1 MSGRFDELRREYP
14 QFVYSGYSV
23 SEHEDGLHL
32 SFDFSIPGLCEFH
45 PQTRLDGKSLD
56 IFNSPVSDYAKRM
69 VFFIGLAEAVSYW
82 KCACPPVFR
91 VECGEMSEDD
101 KAFFKKLWFN
111 GLGEFFYRNG
121 IKTDI
126 GSFVSIDAPEPK
138 NIPQCEDYVSSGIE
152 IVPVGGGKDSAVT
165 TELLRPFGDKLRFF
179 TVNDQPARTQCVL
192 AGGYSEDKIIKIYR
206 TIDPELLKRNAEGF
220 LNGHTP
226 FSSVVAFIS
235 MYAGFIEGANDV
247 ILSNESSANESNIGG
262 ESVNHQYSKSFE
274 FERDFD
280 EFRRRNF
287 PQSAVYFSL
296 LRPFC
301 ELQIAKQFS
310 QYKQY
315 HLIFRSCN
323 RGSKKNIWCCEC
335 PKCLFVAI
343 MLSPFLPP
351 DELNSIFGCDM
362 LAKIELE
369 TDFDG
374 LCGFTGLKPFECV
387 GTADE
392 VVLALTLTAEKYR
405 KSGLEMPA
413 LLRRFCEKN
422 TARADYSLL
431 SGFNEENLIPK
442 KFDECVKRMFEYV
455 SAAD

>member
-23 SEHEDGLHL
+23 SEHEGRAALEL
-32 SFDFSIPGLCEFH
+32 CFSIPGLCEFH

-126 GSFVSIDAPEPK
+126 DSFVSIDAPEPK

-165 TELLRPFGDKLRFF
+165 TELLHPFGDKLRFF

-274 FERDFD
+274 FDSDFV
-280 EFRRRNF
+280 
-287 PQSAVYFSL
+287 S
-296 LRPFC
+296 
-301 ELQIAKQFS
+301 
-310 QYKQY
+310 
-315 HLIFRSCN
+315 
-323 RGSKKNIWCCEC
+323 
-335 PKCLFVAI
+335 
-343 MLSPFLPP
+343 
-351 DELNSIFGCDM
+351 
-362 LAKIELE
+362 
-369 TDFDG
+369 
-374 LCGFTGLKPFECV
+374 
-387 GTADE
+387 
-392 VVLALTLTAEKYR
+392 
-405 KSGLEMPA
+405 
-413 LLRRFCEKN
+413 
-422 TARADYSLL
+422 
-431 SGFNEENLIPK
+431 
-442 KFDECVKRMFEYV
+442 
-455 SAAD
+455 SAAATSRKARFISVSCARSASFR

>member
-23 SEHEDGLHL
+23 SEQEDGLHL

-45 PQTRLDGKSLD
+45 PQTRIDSKSLD
-56 IFNSPVSDYAKRM
+56 IFNSPVSEYAERM

-82 KCACPPVFR
+82 KCACPPNFR
-91 VECGEMSEDD
+91 VECGSMSKED

-121 IKTDI
+121 INTDI
-126 GSFVSIDAPEPK
+126 DSFVNIDAPEPE
-138 NIPQCEDYVSSGIE
+138 NIPKCENYVSSGIE

-165 TELLRPFGDKLRFF
+165 TELLRPFSDKLRFF

-192 AGGYSEDKIIKIYR
+192 AGGYDEGRIIKVYR

-235 MYAGFIEGANDV
+235 MYAGFIAGADDI

-315 HLIFRSCN
+315 HAIFRSCN
-323 RGSKKNIWCCEC
+323 RGSKKNVWCCEC

-343 MLSPFLPP
+343 MLAPFLSP
-351 DELNSIFGCDM
+351 DELIGIFGCDM
-362 LAKIELE
+362 LDKTELE
-369 TDFDG
+369 ADFDG

-405 KSGLEMPA
+405 KSGLKMPA

-422 TARADYSLL
+422 TARADVTLL